1 MFIFLTPLSAFDK
14 YSRDAKRVPR
24 QLARD
29 THALI
34 ERLGS
39 TRNEYGDGLTT
50 QKTCC
55 SKIGSK
61 VT

>member
-50 QKTCC
+50 QKTCVV
-55 SKIGSK
+55 KLDLK
-61 VT
+61 